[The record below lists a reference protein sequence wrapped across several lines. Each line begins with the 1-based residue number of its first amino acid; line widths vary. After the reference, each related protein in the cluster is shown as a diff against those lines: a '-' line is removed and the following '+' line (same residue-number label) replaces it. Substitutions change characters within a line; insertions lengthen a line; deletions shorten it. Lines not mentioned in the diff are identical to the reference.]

1 MDVGEVGQN
10 SSVKARWS
18 YLCIAEDKEYMTAI
32 FAFVDNM
39 GYVVYKY
46 PFAIE

>member
-18 YLCIAEDKEYMTAI
+18 YLCIAEDKEYMTAK
-32 FAFVDNM
+32 M